1 VPHQPKTEPSVVL
14 LLAAMLLVAGG
25 CQRSQDGGPA
35 EKLDTVEV
43 GEGFDAGLTT
53 AYDQKARQVG
63 GEKISGVLPQGF
75 PRDLPLY
82 TPSSLVDFGEADAG
96 MHYLEFD
103 TSDSAAVVR
112 VRLYAELAKSGWR
125 PLSTDL
131 ATSFVKGDRQVTLTV
146 RDLSPGARFRYVY
159 SREP

>member
-1 VPHQPKTEPSVVL
+1 VSHKPRTSRISVL
-14 LLAAMLLVAGG
+14 LLAVALLVAIG
-25 CQRSQDGGPA
+25 CQGSKDRGRA
-35 EKLDTVEV
+35 EKLDTVDV

-53 AYDQKARQVG
+53 AYDAQAKQVG
-63 GEKISGVLPQGF
+63 PEVSGVLPQGF

-112 VRLYAELAKSGWR
+112 RRLQADLSKSGWR
-125 PLSTDL
+125 PLSADL
-131 ATSFVKGDRQVTLTV
+131 ATSFVKGDRQVGLTI
-146 RDLSPGARFRYVY
+146 RDLSPGARIRYVY
-159 SREP
+159 RREP

>member
-1 VPHQPKTEPSVVL
+1 MKPSVVL
-14 LLAAMLLVAGG
+14 LLTAVLLVTSG
-25 CQRSQDGGPA
+25 CQRSGDGGRV

-43 GEGFDAGLTT
+43 GEGFDAALTT
-53 AYDQKARQVG
+53 AYDEKAKQVG
-63 GEKISGVLPQGF
+63 PEVAGVVPEGF

-103 TSDSAAVVR
+103 TSDGAAVVR
-112 VRLYAELAKSGWR
+112 RRLEAELARAGWR
-125 PLSTDL
+125 PLAADL
-131 ATSFVKGDRQVTLTV
+131 TTSFVKGDRQVTLTI

>member
-1 VPHQPKTEPSVVL
+1 MLLAVL
-14 LLAAMLLVAGG
+14 LLVAVG
-25 CQRSQDGGPA
+25 CQRSGERGPA

-53 AYDQKARQVG
+53 AFDQKAKQVG

-103 TSDSAAVVR
+103 TSDGAAVVR
-112 VRLYAELAKSGWR
+112 RRLEADLANSGWR
-125 PLSTDL
+125 PLSADL
-131 ATSFVKGDRQVTLTV
+131 TTSFVKGDRQVTLAV
-146 RDLSPGARFRYVY
+146 RDLSPGARIRYVY